1 MHSYL
6 KQQSHMQSYLEQK
19 GHMRSYLEMRK
30 KPFFDDLANI
40 RPGGLTPAQVCQ
52 AYQFAKVQP
61 VRPVK
66 LGIVSFGGHYSSSDM
81 KKAFTGYGLPKPVV
95 NTIGPQ
101 VLDDAQVPDD
111 DWWKAT
117 VENMLD
123 IEIAGAAWAY
133 ATGTAAT
140 LMMQFEPNDI
150 TNMPKAINALVA
162 AGCEVISIS
171 WGSPANLQTM
181 EAVAARK
188 EACKQ
193 AAVQNVHVFAASGD
207 NSLNDRTNERTPDD
221 PCCDPNVWGVG
232 GTRLVLQADGSIAQ
246 ESAWGD
252 GNAASEGGGGGFD
265 PREPLPDYQVG
276 IVHSEQRGSPDSS
289 ANADPASGYAIVA
302 NGRWQIV
309 GGTSASAPL
318 TAGYVAAILST
329 LPGPISQS
337 VLQHKL
343 YTAHET
349 AFRDIL
355 LGSNGAPAQPG
366 WEEATGLG
374 SINGPGLAAALQ
386 S

>member
-6 KQQSHMQSYLEQK
+6 KQQSHMQSYLKQD
-19 GHMRSYLEMRK
+19 GHMQSYLEMRK
-30 KPFFDDLANI
+30 KPYFDDLANI

-66 LGIVSFGGHYSSSDM
+66 LGIASFGGHYCPSDM
-81 KKAFTGYGLPKPVV
+81 SKAFTGYGLPQPVV
-95 NTIGPQ
+95 STAGPQ
-101 VLDDAQVPDD
+101 VLKRRP
-111 DWWKAT
+111 T

-140 LMMQFEPNDI
+140 LLMQFEPN
-150 TNMPKAINALVA
+150 NEAGMPNAINALVA

-207 NSLNDRTNERTPDD
+207 NSLNDTTNARTPDD

-246 ESAWGD
+246 ELAWGD
-252 GNAASEGGGGGFD
+252 GNAAGEGGGGGFD
-265 PREPLPDYQVG
+265 PCQPLPDYQVG
-276 IVHSEQRGSPDSS
+276 VVHSEHRGSPDSS
-289 ANADPASGYAIVA
+289 ANADPESGYAIVA
-302 NGRWQIV
+302 NGQWQIV

-337 VLQHKL
+337 VLQRKL
-343 YTAHET
+343 YTAHKT

-355 LGSNGAPAQPG
+355 LGSNGAPARPG

-386 S
+386 N

>member
-6 KQQSHMQSYLEQK
+6 KQQSHMQSYLEQEN
-19 GHMRSYLEMRK
+19 HMRSYLEMRK
-30 KPFFDDLANI
+30 KPYFDDLANI

-66 LGIVSFGGHYSSSDM
+66 LGIVSLAGQYLSSDM
-81 KKAFTGYGLPKPVV
+81 SKAFTGYGLPTPVV
-95 NTIGPQ
+95 STAGSQ
-101 VLDDAQVPDD
+101 VLGDL
-111 DWWKAT
+111 WSN
-117 VENMLD
+117 VENMMD

-140 LMMQFEPNDI
+140 LLMQFEPNNETGI
-150 TNMPKAINALVA
+150 PNAINALVA

-171 WGSPANLQTM
+171 WGAPANLQTM
-181 EAVAARK
+181 EAITARK

-207 NSLNDRTNERTPDD
+207 ESLNDGTNSRTPDD

-252 GNAASEGGGGGFD
+252 GNAADKGGGGGFD
-265 PREPLPDYQVG
+265 SREPLPDYQVG
-276 IVHSEQRGSPDSS
+276 VVHSEHRGSPDSS
-289 ANADPASGYAIVA
+289 ANADPGTGYAIVA
-302 NGRWQIV
+302 NGQWLIG

-337 VLQHKL
+337 VLQRKL
-343 YTAHET
+343 YTAHKT

-355 LGSNGAPAQPG
+355 LGSNGAPARPG